1 MPPHLLQRRLVELLR
16 RSLIEV
22 ERQDLWSRFALNRDL
37 LLRFDSRV
45 RVRNGEFYWLRRQLL
60 VVLDRSDAFNFVIV
74 DNREGEVTV
83 VYLVV
88 AYARLL
94 LLGLVEAN
102 QLVDQVSLLLNV
114 ACLVALILVNFS
126 MLLLLFL
133 LTS

>member
-114 ACLVALILVNFS
+114 ACLVAQILVNFS

-133 LTS
+133 LAS